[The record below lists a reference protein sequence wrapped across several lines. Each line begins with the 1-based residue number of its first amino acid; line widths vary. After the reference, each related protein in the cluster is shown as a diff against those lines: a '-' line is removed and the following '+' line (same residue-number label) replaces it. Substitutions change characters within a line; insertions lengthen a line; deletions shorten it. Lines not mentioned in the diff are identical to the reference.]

1 MDIFARKY
9 FILDYHI
16 LRTTAFNGGCFIL
29 RKSPTF
35 IENFFFGKSR
45 CQVATVVTIKNLIT
59 MPEYSIAEY
68 ADIYFV

>member
-1 MDIFARKY
+1 MADALFYVKV
-9 FILDYHI
+9 LPS
-16 LRTTAFNGGCFIL
+16 L
-29 RKSPTF
+29 KTF
-35 IENFFFGKSR
+35 SWKSR